1 MQRSNDLN
9 IKTQRRGATVAL
21 VAVSLVVILGFT
33 ALTIDL
39 GRLYLVRTE
48 LQAAADSAALA
59 GASAFANDV
68 ALANDSGAQLLT
80 LLRAR
85 AQQFSSLNKTL
96 GAVTLLESAD
106 IVIGTHDFD
115 NPGAPLDTSGTEAF
129 NAAEIT
135 VRRTEG
141 SSNGPVGFFFASI
154 LGRDD
159 GGVIASARAALNDRV
174 AVYGE
179 ESIIGRLMPYSIY
192 SGLYDYALENGTD
205 GYSYDGSSVSNTGD
219 GVPEARIFPWKWKD
233 KELESLGVDTGG
245 APGNYGALEIGSS
258 DGSSS
263 VLIEQITNG
272 VSLSDVSI
280 EFGGT
285 DIDFQDSDGNPTS
298 FGVSGQ
304 PGNHNSIEDALLA
317 RVGDVVAFFVHESVS
332 GNGSNAVY
340 KITGIR
346 FGRIMHVDL
355 GGNAEDNGVYIQPVV
370 YTDQSIWVTNSAQST
385 SGTVGR
391 VRLVQ

>member
-115 NPGAPLDTSGTEAF
+115 NPGAALDTSGTEAF
-129 NAAEIT
+129 NAVEIT

-141 SSNGPVGFFFASI
+141 SANGPVGFFFASI
-154 LGRDD
+154 LGHDD

-179 ESIIGRLMPYSIY
+179 DSIIGRLMPFSIY
-192 SGLYDYALENGTD
+192 SGMYDYALENGTD
-205 GYSYDGSSVSNTGD
+205 DYSYDGSSVSNTGD

-233 KELESLGVDTGG
+233 TSDLLDTDSGGG
-245 APGNYGALEIGSS
+245 AGNYGALTIGASS
-258 DGSSS
+258 GSADE
-263 VLIEQITNG
+263 LIDQIANG

-285 DIDFQDSDGNPTS
+285 DVDFQDSDGNPTS
-298 FGVSGQ
+298 FAVG
-304 PGNHNSIEDALLA
+304 GNTGNTSSVEDALLA
-317 RVGDVVAFFVHESVS
+317 RVGDVIAFFVHGSIS
-332 GNGSNAVY
+332 GNGSNATFN
-340 KITGIR
+340 ITGIR
-346 FGRIMHVDL
+346 FGRIMQVDL
-355 GGNAEDNGVYIQPVV
+355 GGSKAEQGVYIQPVV

>member
-59 GASAFANDV
+59 AASAFANDA
-68 ALANDSGAQLLT
+68 ALANDSGVRLLA
-80 LLRAR
+80 LLHER

-96 GAVTLLESAD
+96 GAATLLESAD
-106 IVIGTHDFD
+106 IVLGTHDFD
-115 NPGAPLDTSGTEAF
+115 NPGAPLDTSGAQRF

-174 AVYGE
+174 TTFGE
-179 ESIIGRLMPYSIY
+179 DTLIGRLLPFSIY
-192 SGLYDYALENGTD
+192 QPLYDYQVDNGPD
-205 GYSYDGSSVSNTGD
+205 DYSYDGTSVYNTTDDVPEVHLFPYRWNDTTGD
-219 GVPEARIFPWKWKD
+219 VSPD
-233 KELESLGVDTGG
+233 
-245 APGNYGALEIGSS
+245 SS
-258 DGSSS
+258 NDGSGNFGVMNVGGGGNS
-263 VLIEQITNG
+263 VNELVEQIANG
-272 VSLSDVSI
+272 VSLSDI
-280 EFGGT
+280 ANEFGSGSVN
-285 DIDFQDSDGNPTS
+285 FQDADGNPTS
-298 FGVSGQ
+298 YGINGK
-304 PGNHNSIEDALLA
+304 PGSANGMEEALDGRA
-317 RVGDVVAFFVHESVS
+317 GEIVAFFVHDTVT
-332 GNGSNAVY
+332 GNGANAAFNV
-340 KITGIR
+340 TGIR
-346 FGRIMHVDL
+346 FGRIMYSDL
-355 GGNAEDNGVYIQPVV
+355 SGNQADRALVIQPVV
-370 YTDQSIWVTNSAQST
+370 LTDPSIFVSNSASST
-385 SGTVGR
+385 GGMVGR
-391 VRLVQ
+391 IGLVQ

>member
-59 GASAFANDV
+59 GASAFANDA

-96 GAVTLLESAD
+96 GAATLLESAD

-115 NPGAPLDTSGTEAF
+115 NPSAPLDTSGAQPF

-179 ESIIGRLMPYSIY
+179 DSIIGRLMPFTIF
-192 SGLYDYALENGTD
+192 SGMYDYALENGTD

-233 KELESLGVDTGG
+233 TSDLLDTDSGGG
-245 APGNYGALEIGSS
+245 AGNYGALAIGASTGTA
-258 DGSSS
+258 DE
-263 VLIEQITNG
+263 LIDQIANG

-285 DIDFQDSDGNPTS
+285 DVDFQDSDGNPTS
-298 FGVSGQ
+298 FGVG
-304 PGNHNSIEDALLA
+304 GNTGNTSSVEDALLA
-317 RVGDVVAFFVHESVS
+317 RVGDVVAFFVHGSIS
-332 GNGSNAVY
+332 GNGSNATFN
-340 KITGIR
+340 ITGIR
-346 FGRIMHVDL
+346 FGRIMHVDMS
-355 GGNAEDNGVYIQPVV
+355 GNAEDKGVYIQPVV

>member
-59 GASAFANDV
+59 GASAFANDA
-68 ALANDSGAQLLT
+68 ALANDAGAQLLT

-106 IVIGTHDFD
+106 IVLGTHDFD
-115 NPGAPLDTSGTEAF
+115 NPGAPLDTSGAQPF

-179 ESIIGRLMPYSIY
+179 ESIIGRLMPFSIY
-192 SGLYDYALENGTD
+192 LGMYDYALENGTD
-205 GYSYDGSSVSNTGD
+205 DYSYDGTSVSNTGD

-233 KELESLGVDTGG
+233 KDLESLGVDFGS
-245 APGNYGALEIGSS
+245 ASGNFGALEIGASG
-258 DGSSS
+258 GSSTE
-263 VLIEQITNG
+263 LIEQITNG

-280 EFGGT
+280 EFGAT
-285 DIDFQDSDGNPTS
+285 DIDFQDTDGNPTS
-298 FGVSGQ
+298 FEVGGQ
-304 PGNHNSIEDALLA
+304 PGGHEEIEDALLA
-317 RVGDVVAFFVHESVS
+317 RVGDVVAFLVHDSLT
-332 GNGSNAVY
+332 GNGSHATY
-340 KITGIR
+340 TITGIR
-346 FGRIMHVDL
+346 FARIMYVELDPDAV
-355 GGNAEDNGVYIQPVV
+355 NRGVFIQPVV
-370 YTDQSIWVTNSAQST
+370 YTGQSIFVTSSAEST